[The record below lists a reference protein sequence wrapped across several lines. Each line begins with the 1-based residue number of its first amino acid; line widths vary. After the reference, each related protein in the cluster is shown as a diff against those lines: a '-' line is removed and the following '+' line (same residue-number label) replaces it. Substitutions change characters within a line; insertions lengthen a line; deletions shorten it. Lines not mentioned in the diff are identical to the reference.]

1 MLAGGKEVNYLM
13 INGDVFASNQNF
25 GQNYNFSNSNPR
37 AKYYD
42 VKFDSDN
49 KPIMSMAKMTA
60 RTANTNLDY
69 TIELDVPNSAMVYKI
84 ITFQNEKFALTEC
97 RLIVKGS
104 NNIAPH
110 MPLWIKM
117 SDFGGGTPIVEN
129 GGVNSPSYLLVI
141 YNMEVMPSC

>member
-13 INGDVFASNQNF
+13 INGDVFESNQNF
-25 GQNYNFSNSNPR
+25 GQNYKFATSNPR

-42 VKFDSDN
+42 VKFDN
-49 KPIMSMAKMTA
+49 KGPIMVMAKTTT
-60 RTANTNLDY
+60 RTTSSSSDY
-69 TIELDVPNSAMVYKI
+69 TIEVDGLDSAMVYKI
-84 ITFQNEKFALTEC
+84 IVFQNEKYALTEC
-97 RLIVKGS
+97 RLIAKGS
-104 NNIAPH
+104 NNLAPH